1 MQLINKQ
8 NDVAFA
14 LFDFVQNRLQTFLK
28 FAAVLC
34 TGDQRAHIQRENSLV
49 FQRTRHITAHNT
61 LCQTFCDG
69 GLADARFADQ
79 NRIVLGFTRQNPD
92 DVTNLIISA
101 DDRIHLFLASL
112 LDQIR
117 AVFLQRI
124 IGILRR
130 IRRHALVAAHRG
142 QRLQEIVF
150 LDAECAEQI
159 TDRACGCVN
168 QRKEQMLNR
177 NKVVLHLLCG
187 MFRLIQGLLQIRSHI
202 HAAGIA
208 SAGYPRQ
215 LFHCLTRLSFEIIRV
230 NAHFCH
236 KLGNQSAVLMQ
247 QGEQQMLLSHF
258 CIAVLIVQRVCILD
272 CFQRFL
278 RKFLCIH
285 GVTSLGWTVYH
296 M

>member
-1 MQLINKQ
+1 MQLINEQ
-8 NDVAFA
+8 NDMAFA

-28 FAAVLC
+28 FAAVLR
-34 TGDQRAHIQRENSLV
+34 TGDQRAHIQRENALV
-49 FQRTRHITAHNT
+49 FQRTRHVTAHNT
-61 LCQTFCDG
+61 LCQTLCNG
-69 GLADARFADQ
+69 GLADARFTDQ
-79 NRIVLGFTRQNPD
+79 NRIVLGFTRQNPND
-92 DVTNLIISA
+92 ITNLIISA

-124 IGILRR
+124 IGVLRR
-130 IRRHALVAAHRG
+130 IRCHALIAAHRG
-142 QRLQEIVF
+142 QSLQEIIF
-150 LDAECAEQI
+150 LDAKRAEQI
-159 TDRACGCVN
+159 TNRTGSRVD

-177 NKVVLHLLCG
+177 NKIVLHLLCG
-187 MFRLIQGLLQIRSHI
+187 MFCLIQGFLQIRGDV

-208 SAGYPRQ
+208 SAGYTRQ
-215 LFHCLTRLSFEIIRV
+215 LFHCLTRLSFQIIRV

-247 QGEQQMLLSHF
+247 QGEQQMLLSHL

-285 GVTSLGWTVYH
+285 GVTSLGQTMYH